1 MKKKT
6 FIFDEKVLS
15 TLSEIK
21 QITKKSET
29 QIVKESLRLYRDF
42 LKKEKEALS
51 KNLELAEKL
60 ENLIFR
66 LEAVLKEI
74 SR

>member
-6 FIFDEKVLS
+6 FVFDEKVLS
-15 TLSEIK
+15 ILSEIK

-29 QIVKESLRLYRDF
+29 QIVKESLKLYRDF
-42 LKKEKEALS
+42 LQKEKEALS

-60 ENLIFR
+60 EGLIFR
-66 LEAVLKEI
+66 LETILEKI

>member
-6 FIFDEKVLS
+6 FVFDEE
-15 TLSEIK
+15 TLTILYEIK

-29 QIVKESLRLYRDF
+29 QIVKESLKLYRDF
-42 LKKEKEALS
+42 LKKEKEALPE
-51 KNLELAEKL
+51 NLILVERL
-60 ENLIFR
+60 ENLVMRI
-66 LEAVLKEI
+66 ESVLKEI

>member
-6 FIFDEKVLS
+6 FVFDEKVLF

-42 LKKEKEALS
+42 LEKEKKALS

-60 ENLIFR
+60 ENLVLR
-66 LEAVLKEI
+66 LETVLKEI